1 MTTIKAIVR
10 GGRLEVDEPIDLPDG
25 TELLIPLPNGAPI
38 PNNGDDGWDNSPEG
52 IADWLTWYD
61 SLEPLMFTDDERA
74 AADAAR
80 QARREWELAQFEALN
95 DGPMTPEEIARVLA
109 AMEKV
114 EPFDIPHEVA
124 HDLDAWERKVVQH
137 GIDHTNEDADS

>member
-1 MTTIKAIVR
+1 MATIKAIIR

-52 IADWLTWYD
+52 IAEWLTWYD
-61 SLEPLMFTDDERA
+61 SLEPLVFTDDERA

-80 QARREWELAQFEALN
+80 QARREWELAQFEAH
-95 DGPMTPEEIARVLA
+95 A
-109 AMEKV
+109 EK
-114 EPFDIPHEVA
+114 
-124 HDLDAWERKVVQH
+124 LRRMWQ
-137 GIDHTNEDADS
+137 